1 MNFSFGRQ
9 KKYYALSNITYY
21 VLLMLLQKIVNEF
34 NHKPKKISVDKSGE
48 FYSKKAKSQLND
60 NDIETYSTHNE

>member
-48 FYSKKAKSQLND
+48 FYSKKAKS
-60 NDIETYSTHNE
+60 